1 MKDSI
6 KVKVTAYKRLD
17 KNPIPAIT
25 LSFYSY
31 DLLDKHNM
39 AKRITD
45 NMKKIAYDN
54 NIIYKQLPSIDIEK
68 GDYIEEVGQE
78 YSVILYFMLINID
91 WFYFQFFKDIIGNYI
106 SDNYLR

>member
-45 NMKKIAYDN
+45 NMKKIEY
-54 NIIYKQLPSIDIEK
+54 NI
-68 GDYIEEVGQE
+68 
-78 YSVILYFMLINID
+78 
-91 WFYFQFFKDIIGNYI
+91 
-106 SDNYLR
+106 